1 MSTPQDDPQGSP
13 QNSPPAGPQTGLKL
27 LQVPASRGLAWVREG
42 VRLFMRQPAA
52 LSVLLLASLFI
63 ITLAGSLP
71 LLGGALVMSLAPW
84 MNLSFLL
91 AGEEA
96 LAGRPV
102 SPRVFGAPFAAPP
115 ARRRRIVQ
123 LCVLHGLA
131 AVGLLALADLIDA
144 DYAQHLESFLTTYG
158 KPDTPIDLEGLAQV
172 QRGAL
177 FRLAILLPLI
187 GLAWYAPIILLRHEA
202 SLAKA
207 LFASALTLWRN
218 TAAFA
223 LYGLGWM
230 AVNVVVG
237 LVGFTIVL
245 LLGQPAYFPAVLF
258 PLSTMFAAA
267 VLVSQVYT
275 VRDCLDMAAPGP
287 AGPTDPGAGGPADP
301 GTEGPSDTRGT

>member
-1 MSTPQDDPQGSP
+1 MNAPDL
-13 QNSPPAGPQTGLKL
+13 PPAGLPGAPQGDPQTGLKL
-27 LQVPASRGLAWVREG
+27 LRVPAGRGLVWVREG

-84 MNLSFLL
+84 MNLAFLL

-102 SPRVFGAPFAAPP
+102 SPRVLGAPFAAEP

-131 AVGLLALADLIDA
+131 AVGLLALADVIDD
-144 DYAQHLESFLTTYG
+144 DYVQHLDTFLSTYG
-158 KPDTPIDLEGLAQV
+158 KPDTPLDLEGLAQV

-187 GLAWYAPIILLRHEA
+187 GLAWYAPIILLRREA

-218 TAAFA
+218 TGAFTF
-223 LYGLGWM
+223 YGLGWM
-230 AVNVVVG
+230 AVNVVLG
-237 LVGFTIVL
+237 LVGFAIVL
-245 LLGQPAYFPAVLF
+245 LIGQPAFFPAVLF

-267 VLVSQVYT
+267 VLVSQVFT
-275 VRDCLDMAAPGP
+275 VRDCLDMAATGPASPPSDAAPPGEPGP
-287 AGPTDPGAGGPADP
+287 TGP
-301 GTEGPSDTRGT
+301 